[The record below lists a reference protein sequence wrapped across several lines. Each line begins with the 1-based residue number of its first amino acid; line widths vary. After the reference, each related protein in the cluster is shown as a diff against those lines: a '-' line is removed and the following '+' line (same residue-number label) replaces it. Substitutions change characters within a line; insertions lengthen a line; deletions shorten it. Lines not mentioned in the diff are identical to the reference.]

1 MSRENSFRIRLKFQ
15 SNSDSMWDMTQPT
28 STSLVETA
36 YREVKGSILACDL
49 APDAIV
55 DEAAIA
61 RSLGSSKTPVRQ
73 ALNRL
78 AAEGFIRI
86 LPQRGT
92 LVNRIS
98 LADIQQ
104 VFFIRQLL
112 EPEASE
118 LAARRATP
126 AQVKLLKRLDEEFES
141 SDELNPDLDKHTEF
155 HVAVAAVAGVPRMTK
170 IIAELQEQM
179 QWFMAVRA
187 SEGGAMPPRHHHREL
202 VGAIATRNVAQAR
215 RITEDSLRQS
225 REELLRGVVGDS
237 IVDLYSPDPYRL
249 RTGSTG

>member
-1 MSRENSFRIRLKFQ
+1 MIQRS
-15 SNSDSMWDMTQPT
+15 
-28 STSLVETA
+28 STSLVDAA
-36 YREVKGSILACDL
+36 YREVKGNVLSGRL
-49 APDAIV
+49 APDSIV
-55 DEAAIA
+55 DESAIA
-61 RSLGSSKTPVRQ
+61 QALGTSKTPVRQ

-98 LADIQQ
+98 LTDIQQ
-104 VFFIRQLL
+104 VFLIRQLL

-118 LAARRATP
+118 LAALRATP
-126 AQVKLLKRLDEEFES
+126 AQVSLLKRLDEEFES

-155 HVAVAAVAGVPRMTK
+155 HVAVAAAAGVPRMTK

-187 SEGGAMPPRHHHREL
+187 SEGGSMPPRHHHREL
-202 VGAIATRNVAQAR
+202 VNAIATRDAAQAR
-215 RITEDSLRQS
+215 RITDESIRQS
-225 REELLRGVVGDS
+225 REELLRGVIGDS
-237 IVDLYSPDPYRL
+237 AGDLFS
-249 RTGSTG
+249 STQDRHQAKWRD